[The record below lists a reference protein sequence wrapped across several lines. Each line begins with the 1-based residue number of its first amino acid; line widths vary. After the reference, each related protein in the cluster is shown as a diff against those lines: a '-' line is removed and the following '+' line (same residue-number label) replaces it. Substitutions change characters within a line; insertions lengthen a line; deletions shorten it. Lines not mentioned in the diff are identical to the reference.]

1 VNHQSISNSLKAFNL
16 SLCLSPRTE
25 CLSDELTPFNL
36 LTNYIYLVI
45 LLLDYSITIIYVN
58 LGIGL
63 HEKETLVGHVLLN
76 VSNRLVYRNFG
87 NCVKDIV
94 IIELDVFNVVGI
106 GNHDETTVAFNLL
119 NVRTHFYDDNVIFF
133 AIVEN
138 NVLVILDK
146 NEVLTALSEE
156 HNHARILV
164 ISSRSNTS
172 LICDHLI

>member
-1 VNHQSISNSLKAFNL
+1 MNHQSISNSLKAFNP
-16 SLCLSPRTE
+16 SLCLSTRSE
-25 CLSDELTPFNL
+25 CLSNELTSFNL
-36 LTNYIYLVI
+36 LANYVNLVI
-45 LLLDYSITIIYVN
+45 LLLNYSITIVNVN

-63 HEKETLVGHVLLN
+63 NEKETLVGHVLLN
-76 VSNRLVYRNFG
+76 VSDRLVYRNFG

-94 IIELDVFNVVGI
+94 IIELNVFNVIGI

-119 NVRTHFYDDNVIFF
+119 NVRTHFYDDDVIFF
-133 AIVEN
+133 AVVEN

-164 ISSRSNTS
+164 ISSRGNAS